1 MQAAFVVR
9 RVRLASGLVLFA
21 YLATH
26 FLNHAL
32 GLASLADMEW
42 GRRWFLLLWR
52 NPPGT
57 LILYG
62 ALFVHVMLAWWALY
76 RRRTLRMPVWEAV
89 QLVLGLLVPPL
100 LIIHVLGT
108 RLGLELY
115 GTDDTYAYVVLVQW
129 VFQPW
134 TGARQIAVLLIAWG
148 HGCVGLHFWLRLRP
162 WYAAWAPYL
171 YSLVLVLPVTAVLGF
186 VAAGREVANLFQ
198 DEAWFASLQ
207 VEVNFPSPEAV
218 AEIYRYEA
226 LFLWGYAAILVGVLA
241 ARLARALVLRRRAVV
256 IVYPGGRE
264 VVVPPGTTIL
274 DASRMAGIPHASVCG
289 GRGRCSTCRVRVTA
303 NLESLPLAS
312 AEEMKVLTR
321 VGAAPNVRLACQTRP
336 TSRVVIEPLLPATAS
351 PKDARP
357 RPGYV
362 QGHEEEIAIMFADLR
377 AFTKLSESKLPYDVV
392 FLLNRYF
399 RAMGTAIEGSGGH
412 LDKFIGDGVM
422 ALFGLGGKTNEGCR
436 NALLAARRMSE
447 NLEELNRA
455 LAHDLDSPLRI
466 GVGINVGPAIV
477 GEMGFGRAT
486 TITAIG
492 DSVNAASRLEALCK
506 DYACQL
512 IVAEDV
518 ALKAGIDLGAFA
530 RHETEIRGRK
540 ERVAIRVVP
549 DARELPVEAGR

>member
-9 RVRLASGLVLFA
+9 RARLASGLVLFA

-42 GRRWFLLLWR
+42 GRGWFLLLWR
-52 NPPGT
+52 NVPGT
-57 LILYG
+57 VVLYG
-62 ALFVHVMLAWWALY
+62 ALIVHVMLAWWALY

-89 QLVLGLLVPPL
+89 QLVLGLMVPPL
-100 LIIHVLGT
+100 LVIHVLGT
-108 RLGLELY
+108 RLSHEFFD
-115 GTDDTYAYVVLVQW
+115 TNDTYAYVVLVQW

-134 TGARQIAVLLIAWG
+134 AGARQIAVLLVAWG

-162 WYAAWAPYL
+162 WYGAWAPYF
-171 YSLVLVLPVTAVLGF
+171 YSVVLLLPVAAILGF
-186 VAAGREVANLFQ
+186 VAAGREVARLFQ

-207 VEVNFPSPEAV
+207 AEVNFPSAEAV
-218 AEIYRYEA
+218 AEIYRVEA
-226 LFLWGYAAILVGVLA
+226 LFLWGYAAILALVLA
-241 ARLARALVLRRRAVV
+241 ARVARALVLRRRAVA
-256 IVYPGGRE
+256 IVYPDGRE
-264 VVVPPGTTIL
+264 VVVPLGTTIL

-289 GRGRCSTCRVRVTA
+289 GRGRCSTCRVRVA
-303 NLESLPLAS
+303 GNLQSLPPAS
-312 AEEMKVLTR
+312 AEETKVLAR

-336 TSRVVIEPLLPATAS
+336 TARVVVEPLLPATAS
-351 PKDARP
+351 PRDARP

-377 AFTKLSESKLPYDVV
+377 AFTELSESKLPYDVV

-422 ALFGLGGKTNEGCR
+422 ALFGVGGKTNEGCR

-447 NLEELNRA
+447 NLEEMNRA

-466 GVGINVGPAIV
+466 GVGINVGAAIV

-549 DARELPVEAGR
+549 DARELPVGAGG